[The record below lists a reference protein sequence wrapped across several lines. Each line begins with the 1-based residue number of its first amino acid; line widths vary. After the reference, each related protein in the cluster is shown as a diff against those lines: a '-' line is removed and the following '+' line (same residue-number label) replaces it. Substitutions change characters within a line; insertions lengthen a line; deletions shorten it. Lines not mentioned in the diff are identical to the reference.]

1 MNILNEIAEKT
12 RERIEKEKHEV
23 PRGDLIREIQQ
34 KKVQMILNPLTQS
47 EKVLWRERSW
57 RK

>member
-12 RERIEKEKHEV
+12 RERIEKEKNEV

-34 KKVQMILNPLTQS
+34 KKVRKWRILKKYLPP
-47 EKVLWRERSW
+47 KM
-57 RK
+57 